1 MDESNVEKAPNG
13 AKTEDVYQVEEKQTA
28 LKLDRHGLPLV
39 PQPSDHEDDPLN
51 WPKIYRIYIA
61 LLISLVAFVAQMGSA
76 LINPAFE
83 EMSED
88 LGVSVPQASYC
99 TTVFILFGGVL
110 SMFVVS
116 SNPKRHGM
124 RFALI
129 DLISSGT
136 IRQRLRKENCFR
148 PWIGPHGSRPIRF
161 SWSTNV
167 RRRYNRESLQW
178 HRCLCAAWS
187 WGCGYL

>member
-1 MDESNVEKAPNG
+1 MLDQDLEKAPNG
-13 AKTEDVYQVEEKQTA
+13 TKAEDTYQVEEKQPT

-61 LLISLVAFVAQMGSA
+61 LLISLLGFVAQMGSA

-88 LGVSVPQASYC
+88 LGISIEQASYC

-116 SNPKRHGM
+116 FLGRRTSM
-124 RFALI
+124 LYIDSSRF
-129 DLISSGT
+129 
-136 IRQRLRKENCFR
+136 
-148 PWIGPHGSRPIRF
+148 HSRM
-161 SWSTNV
+161 ST
-167 RRRYNRESLQW
+167 
-178 HRCLCAAWS
+178 A
-187 WGCGYL
+187 GG